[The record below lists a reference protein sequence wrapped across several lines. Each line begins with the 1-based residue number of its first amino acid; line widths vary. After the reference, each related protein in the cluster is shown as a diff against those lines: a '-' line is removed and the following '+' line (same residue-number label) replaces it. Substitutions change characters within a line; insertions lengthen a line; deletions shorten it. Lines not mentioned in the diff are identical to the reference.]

1 MTASTSLAE
10 DQFHSCG
17 QLDRSGAIA
26 ALGEREF
33 DVLVVG
39 GGITGC
45 GVALD
50 AAARGLSVA
59 LVEKDDFASGTSS
72 KSTKLVHGGL
82 RYLAAREYRLVYENL
97 TERQRLLR
105 NASHLVEPLPFVIPI
120 FGKDGLASSAY
131 VKAMGTAL
139 WIYDLSGGLRVGKRH
154 RRIGKRQA
162 LGHLPSL
169 DAERLVDAF
178 LYYDA
183 RADDARLTLALLRTA
198 VLDHGAVAANHA
210 RVRSLT
216 ERSGRVRGVMLAG
229 PGCDGLEVR
238 AECVVNATGVWA
250 DEVRSLDGAH
260 PTATIRPA
268 KGVHIT
274 VAAERLPCDAAIVLS
289 VPGDKRSISILPWD
303 RHTYIGSTDTPYD
316 GPLDDPKITQADI
329 GYLLDATNAW
339 LSTAL
344 TPADVVGAW
353 AGLRPLLAAPGAG
366 ERTAD
371 LSRRHAVDVSDRG
384 LVSVTG
390 GKLTTYRRMAADTV
404 GEVIRL
410 LGRGARRTPTKRLRL
425 RGSGIRGTDHLT
437 RRYGTEAPEVRA
449 LIESNPSLAEPLV
462 TDLPYL
468 RAEAVYAVRAEM
480 ATTLD
485 DVLARRTRALLLD
498 RAATV
503 AAAPEIAE
511 LLAPELGWSP
521 AEVAAQVEALRGA
534 AERNGA
540 PA

>member
-1 MTASTSLAE
+1 MTASASLAE
-10 DQFHSCG
+10 DQSHPRG

-45 GVALD
+45 GIALD

-97 TERQRLLR
+97 AERQRLLR
-105 NASHLVEPLPFVIPI
+105 NASHLVEPLPFVIPV

-139 WIYDLSGGLRVGKRH
+139 WIYDLSGGLRIGKRH

-198 VLDHGAVAANHA
+198 VLDHGAIAANRA
-210 RVRSLT
+210 CVTSLT
-216 ERSGRVRGVMLAG
+216 ERSGRVHGATLAG

-238 AECVVNATGVWA
+238 AACIVNAAGVWA
-250 DEVRSLDGAH
+250 DEVRGLDEARH
-260 PTATIRPA
+260 PATIRPA

-274 VAAERLPCDAAIVLS
+274 VAAERLPCDAAIVLG
-289 VPGDKRSISILPWD
+289 VPRDKRSISILPWG

-316 GPLDDPKITQADI
+316 GPLDDPAITQADI
-329 GYLLDATNAW
+329 TYLLDATNAW
-339 LSTAL
+339 LSAPL

-353 AGLRPLLAAPGAG
+353 AGLRPLLAAPGASR
-366 ERTAD
+366 RTAD
-371 LSRRHAVDVSDRG
+371 LSRRHAVDVSARG

-410 LGRGARRTPTKRLRL
+410 LGRGPRRSPTARLRL

-437 RRYGTEAPEVRA
+437 RRYGTEASEVRA
-449 LIESNPSLAEPLV
+449 LIESNPSLGEPLV
-462 TDLPYL
+462 IGLPYL

-503 AAAPEIAE
+503 AAGHEIAE

-521 AEVAAQVEALRGA
+521 AEVAAQVEAFRDT
-534 AERNGA
+534 AEGNGA
-540 PA
+540 PR